1 MLSVFVTAQ
10 LSEEL
15 FPDNNSKASS
25 TDVFFFFLLK
35 CTVPAYFFFPPCCDL
50 HSFSETHCQRGS
62 RKLPQYLLIIGGAV
76 GMRRK
81 LCGLGFLFSLKSF
94 SLSDGYERLG
104 GTVSPAVSENISPQP
119 EEKTRRMRAA
129 QARRTKG
136 TRDAS
141 PRLHGGL
148 GRRLDKAGPR

>member
-1 MLSVFVTAQ
+1 MKNCFQTITARLRQ
-10 LSEEL
+10 QTFS
-15 FPDNNSKASS
+15 
-25 TDVFFFFLLK
+25 FFFF
-35 CTVPAYFFFPPCCDL
+35 VEVHRAGIFFFFRPCCDL
-50 HSFSETHCQRGS
+50 HSFSETHCQRGL

-81 LCGLGFLFSLKSF
+81 LCGLGFLFSLK

-148 GRRLDKAGPR
+148 ARRLDKAGPR